1 MATWFDLAGDSM
13 SAARQL
19 LQRNRLRSC
28 VSRAY
33 YAAYSAV
40 AARMAEGLTLFPHGW
55 NNPSHD
61 QLVPWLLRN
70 RQWTPIRRR
79 QLTNALRRLRSS
91 RETADYRPRHT
102 LARADAIRSLRD
114 ADLVLRLTEVSD
126 ENPD

>member
-1 MATWFDLAGDSM
+1 ML
-13 SAARQL
+13 AARQL
-19 LQRNRLRSC
+19 LKENRLRSS

-40 AARMAEGLTLFPHGW
+40 AARMTDESVSFAHGW

-61 QLVPWLLRN
+61 QLIPWLLRN

-102 LARADAIRSLRD
+102 LTRADAIRSLRD

-126 ENPD
+126 ENTD